1 MPVRFTFVSNYI
13 NHHQIPF
20 CEAMCR
26 NTDIDFVFLETEHME
41 RERLD
46 MGWEDVSSRLP
57 YVRRLYDDEEAGIR
71 LVADSDMVMMGW
83 TERSDLAK
91 MRLESGKSMVR
102 VSERIYKE
110 GQWKAISPRGL
121 MSKYNEHTKWHNAP
135 CWMLCAG
142 AYVASDFALIHAYT
156 GKMFKWG
163 YFPELRSYTEDKM
176 AELKA
181 GSPVRLLYAGR
192 FVPGYKHPEFAVALA
207 KHLKSE
213 GVPFRLDI
221 IGSGEMKD
229 EIEREIHD
237 GGLEKEVVMHGFLP
251 PEEVRSFM
259 ERAHVFLFPSNHLE
273 GWGAV
278 LNEAMNSGCAVVAGS
293 EAGATPFLIKHGQNG
308 LVFDG
313 ENEKDFIEKSE
324 MLVKDRNLASKL
336 GRSAQNTVNSLWN
349 ADRAADELIR
359 FTRYVLTDPKMAR
372 TEGDG
377 VNWAPPAEGPMSVAK
392 VIKPYVKVTD

>member
-1 MPVRFTFVSNYI
+1 
-13 NHHQIPF
+13 
-20 CEAMCR
+20 
-26 NTDIDFVFLETEHME
+26 
-41 RERLD
+41 
-46 MGWEDVSSRLP
+46 
-57 YVRRLYDDEEAGIR
+57 
-71 LVADSDMVMMGW
+71 
-83 TERSDLAK
+83 
-91 MRLESGKSMVR
+91 
-102 VSERIYKE
+102 
-110 GQWKAISPRGL
+110 
-121 MSKYNEHTKWHNAP
+121 
-135 CWMLCAG
+135 
-142 AYVASDFALIHAYT
+142 
-156 GKMFKWG
+156 
-163 YFPELRSYTEDKM
+163 
-176 AELKA
+176 
-181 GSPVRLLYAGR
+181 
-192 FVPGYKHPEFAVALA
+192 
-207 KHLKSE
+207 
-213 GVPFRLDI
+213 
-221 IGSGEMKD
+221 
-229 EIEREIHD
+229 
-237 GGLEKEVVMHGFLP
+237 
-251 PEEVRSFM
+251 M